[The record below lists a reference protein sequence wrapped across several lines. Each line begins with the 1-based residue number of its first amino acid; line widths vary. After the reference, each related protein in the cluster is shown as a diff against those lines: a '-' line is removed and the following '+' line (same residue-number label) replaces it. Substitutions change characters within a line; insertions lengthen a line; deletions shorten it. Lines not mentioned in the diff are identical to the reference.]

1 MSYRIG
7 MEYEGEWE
15 VNLFHGQGQLKQGST
30 TYVGQFTAG
39 KKQGQGKISWQGF
52 KQSYEVSAHKK
63 LFFFALER
71 IIQLNK
77 ICGVDF
83 KYLIFF

>member
-39 KKQGQGKISWQGF
+39 KKQG
-52 KQSYEVSAHKK
+52 
-63 LFFFALER
+63 
-71 IIQLNK
+71 
-77 ICGVDF
+77 
-83 KYLIFF
+83 